1 MTEIAKNHQA
11 PSVVAGLAGA
21 ARGRWLEPHRGL
33 IAFIA
38 GQMQRC
44 QAHPARTVV
53 LLPFAQLMPVADRMW
68 ATVYPDGFAPRF
80 ETTRN
85 WSQALGGCSLGSA
98 DLSFDMALDTL
109 TARALLDAAGLAA
122 QREHLSA
129 ALLETAYQLAALA
142 AAVAPDQ
149 RAAWAQGMRPVL
161 QAGLDGALLAQEAAL
176 TSVAL
181 AWAASSSYITDAL
194 FTPAATQGVDCLVL
208 LQGFEAE
215 PIEQTLAALFGE
227 RFAAAPI
234 HAATTQGQLALHAA
248 CDMEDEAQ
256 QASGCVMQH
265 LQAGRTPVALV
276 ALDRALTRRVRAM
289 LEGAGLRLRDENGW
303 KLSTTRAGSALM
315 ALLRACAWNAS
326 TDAVLDWLKN
336 GVVVADDQALRKLE
350 HGLRQRALRDW
361 SAWRGDEDMADVVT
375 LTEQV
380 NAWRLSLQRSRPLG
394 LWLLGLQELL
404 QATGQWAALQA
415 DRAGS
420 DVLAALHLHRGTELV
435 GEQPAAQ
442 FLWTARRLSLAEFTT
457 WVRQVLEAASC
468 SPLYPVD
475 EQVVIVPMNQLLGRQ
490 FAALVV
496 PGCDEQHLNPA
507 SEPPGRWTAGQ
518 RLALGLP
525 SRQTLQASTGAAW
538 QHALQTPVC
547 DVLWRQSDEAGET
560 LLPSTLVQALQL
572 ETAAAVAVCD
582 PRCQRSVASAA
593 QRAPQPQGDRLPVS
607 TLSASAY
614 DDLRSCPYKYFAL
627 RQLGLREVDELDTEL
642 DKRDF
647 GNWLHEVLRRFQ
659 EALQVQPDLALN
671 ARAALLDATA
681 QGVSDST
688 GLPPEEFLPF
698 AAAWPAVRDG
708 YLLWLQAHEHDGAR
722 FEQAEVWREQTIGAV
737 KLVGKIDRIDRQA
750 NGLTLVLDYKSEDLS
765 KTKQRVTNPFEDT
778 QLAFYAALLPDDQ
791 LAGAYVMVGEKQGTA
806 KVPEDEI
813 VAVRDALIEGI
824 LHDTAQIA
832 QGATLPALGE
842 PPSCDYCA
850 ARGLCRRDSWTEV
863 ASV

>member
-1 MTEIAKNHQA
+1 MTEIAKSHQTA
-11 PSVVAGLAGA
+11 SATGRVEHPGGV
-21 ARGRWLEPHRGL
+21 RWLEPHFGL

-38 GQMQRC
+38 GQIERF

-53 LLPFAQLMPVADRMW
+53 LLPFAQLMPVADCMW
-68 ATVYPDGFAPRF
+68 AKVYPDGFAPRF

-85 WSQALGGCSLGSA
+85 WSQSLGGCSQGPA
-98 DLSFDMALDTL
+98 DLTFDMALDTL

-129 ALLETAYQLAALA
+129 SLLETAYQLAALA
-142 AAVAPDQ
+142 AAVAPNQ
-149 RAAWAQGMRPVL
+149 RAAWAQGLRPVL
-161 QAGLDGALLAQEAAL
+161 QSGLDSPLLAQEAAL
-176 TSVAL
+176 TGVAL
-181 AWAASSSYITDAL
+181 AWVASSNYITDAL
-194 FTPAATQGVDCLVL
+194 FTPAARRGVDCLVL
-208 LQGFEAE
+208 LQGFETE
-215 PIEQTLAALFGE
+215 PIERALTTLFAG
-227 RFAAAPI
+227 RFAATPI
-234 HAATTQGQLALHAA
+234 HADAARGQVALHAA
-248 CDMEDEAQ
+248 CDMEDEAR
-256 QASGCVMQH
+256 QACSCVMEH
-265 LQAGRTPVALV
+265 LQAGRSPVALV
-276 ALDRALTRRVRAM
+276 AVDRALTRRVRAM
-289 LEGAGLRLRDENGW
+289 LEGCGLRLRDENGW
-303 KLSTTRAGSALM
+303 KLSTTRAGAVVM

-336 GVVVADDQALRKLE
+336 GVAVQAQALRQLE
-350 HGLRQRALRDW
+350 HGLRQHAVRDW
-361 SAWRGDEDMADVVT
+361 SAWRGSEEPVQVLA

-380 NAWRLSLQRSRPLG
+380 NAWRQNLQRSRPLG
-394 LWLLGLQELL
+394 LWLQGLRELL
-404 QATGQWAALQA
+404 QATGQWAALQV
-415 DRAGS
+415 DRAGA
-420 DVLAALHLHRGTELV
+420 DVLAALHLHSGTELL
-435 GEQPAAQ
+435 GEHPAAQ
-442 FLWTARRLSLAEFTT
+442 FMWTARRLSLAEFTT
-457 WVRQVLEAASC
+457 WVREVLEAASC

-496 PGCDEQHLNPA
+496 PGCDEQRLNPA
-507 SEPPGRWTAGQ
+507 TEPPGRWTAAQ
-518 RLALGLP
+518 RLCLSLP
-525 SRQTLQASTGAAW
+525 SRQTMQAAAGAAW

-572 ETAAAVAVCD
+572 EGAATVAARD
-582 PRCQRSVASAA
+582 PRRLRKVVSAP

-614 DDLRSCPYKYFAL
+614 DDLRCCPYKFFAL
-627 RQLGLREVDELDTEL
+627 RQLGLREVDELDTEV

-659 EALQVQPDLALN
+659 DALQIQPDLALN

-708 YLLWLQAHEHDGAR
+708 YLLWLQAHEQDGTQ
-722 FEQAEVWREQTIGAV
+722 FERAEVWREQMIGAV
-737 KLVGKIDRIDRQA
+737 KLVGKIDRMDRQA

-765 KTKQRVTNPFEDT
+765 KTKQRVADPYEDT
-778 QLAFYAALLPDDQ
+778 QLAFYAALLPDDE
-791 LAGAYVMVGEKQGTA
+791 LAGAYVSVGEKQGTT
-806 KVPEDEI
+806 KVSEDQI

-842 PPSCDYCA
+842 PPACDYCA
-850 ARGLCRRDSWTEV
+850 ARGLCRKDSWTEV
-863 ASV
+863 VNA